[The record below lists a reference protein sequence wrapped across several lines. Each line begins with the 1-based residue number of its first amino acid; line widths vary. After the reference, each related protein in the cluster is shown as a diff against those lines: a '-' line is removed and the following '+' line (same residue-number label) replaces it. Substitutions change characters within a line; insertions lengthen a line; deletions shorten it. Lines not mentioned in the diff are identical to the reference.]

1 MEGAAVH
8 AAAFGKIAFLAMRQV
23 VIFRMVEHEVLH
35 TEMLRRRAC
44 LAHGPMVNR
53 VRIVTLDVGMAAVGL
68 VDKPR
73 RPFDMREV
81 LAGQRFVS
89 AAGEHLAR
97 GIFHSEPELLG
108 RAGRVDVEKGH
119 GAPEDLRRVAVFD
132 RM

>member
-1 MEGAAVH
+1 
-8 AAAFGKIAFLAMRQV
+8 
-23 VIFRMVEHEVLH
+23 
-35 TEMLRRRAC
+35 MLRRRAR

-53 VRIVTLDVGMAAVGL
+53 VRIVTIDVGMAAVGL

-73 RPFDMREV
+73 RPFDTREV
-81 LAGQRFVS
+81 LAGQRLIS

-108 RAGRVDVEKGH
+108 RASRANVEEGH
-119 GAPEDLRRVAVFD
+119 GAPEDLRRVAVFN